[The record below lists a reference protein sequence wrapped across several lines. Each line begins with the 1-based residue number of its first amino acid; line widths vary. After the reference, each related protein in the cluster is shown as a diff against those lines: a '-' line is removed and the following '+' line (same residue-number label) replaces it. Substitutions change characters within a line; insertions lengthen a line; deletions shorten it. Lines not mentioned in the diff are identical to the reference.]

1 MGRFSKVLREA
12 IAGAVL
18 ACGILI
24 GLTAGAAGQPS
35 ITTMSDKSSF
45 AGDFEVPVN
54 KSQILKVDR
63 PFKDILVGNPKIA
76 DVLPLTNRTLYVLG
90 KELGT
95 TSLSIYG
102 TDKSLLA
109 IVDVV
114 VTHNVDGVKSKVFEL
129 FPDEKVEVR
138 TVNDSIVLSGA
149 VSSGARLQSIVALAE
164 RFAPGKVTNML
175 TLTGSQQVMLAVR
188 FAEVKRTA
196 FKELGINLNVLVRSG
211 AASFSLLSGMP
222 ALGQA
227 TGIGGAALLR
237 GSNLTERLLQM
248 PSTVP
253 NTVPLLGAGNGGTT
267 LAGTAFNGDFS
278 SLLDALEQ
286 KGVIKTLAEPNL
298 IALSGDTASF
308 LAGGEFPVPVAQ
320 NTSGGGST
328 ITIEFKE
335 FGVSLAFT
343 PTVLADGLISLDV
356 APEVS
361 AIDPAASIQING
373 LLIPGLTT
381 RRAHTTIELR
391 DGQAFAIAG
400 LLQSEFKDGIDQV
413 PFVGDVPILGALF
426 RSADYQRDETELVII
441 VTPYLVKPVKPK
453 DLRLSTDNFVPPSDT
468 DFFLMGQPEH
478 KAAAPGASTQGPIV
492 SQAGGGAGLDGNI
505 GHIVK

>member
-12 IAGAVL
+12 LAGAVL
-18 ACGILI
+18 ACGVLV
-24 GLTAGAAGQPS
+24 GLAGGAAGQGQPS

-63 PFKDILVGNPKIA
+63 PFKEVLVGNPKIA
-76 DVLPLTNRTLYVLG
+76 DVLALTNRTLYVLG

-102 TDKSLLA
+102 ADKSLLA
-109 IVDVV
+109 IVDLV
-114 VTHNVDGVKSKVFEL
+114 VTHNVDGMKSKVFEL

-164 RFAPGKVTNML
+164 RFAPGKVTNMM
-175 TLTGSQQVMLAVR
+175 TLMGSQQVMLAVR

-211 AASFSLLSGMP
+211 STSFSLLSGLPVLGGPPGIAAAAIMQGVSTP
-222 ALGQA
+222 AA
-227 TGIGGAALLR
+227 
-237 GSNLTERLLQM
+237 
-248 PSTVP
+248 VP
-253 NTVPLLGAGNGGTT
+253 ALGAGNGGTS
-267 LAGTAFNGDFS
+267 LVGTAFNRDFVG
-278 SLLDALEQ
+278 LLDALEQ

-308 LAGGEFPVPVAQ
+308 LAGGEFPIPVAQ

-343 PTVLADGLISLDV
+343 PTVLSDGLISLDV

-361 AIDPAASIQING
+361 AIDPNASITING
-373 LLIPGLTT
+373 LVIPGLTT

-391 DGQAFAIAG
+391 DGQSFAIAG
-400 LLQSEFKDGIDQV
+400 LLQSEFKDGIDQT
-413 PFVGDVPILGALF
+413 PFIADVPILGALF

-453 DLRLSTDNFVPPSDT
+453 DLRLSTDSFVPPSDT
-468 DFFLMGQPEH
+468 DIFLMGRPEH
-478 KAAAPGASTQGPIV
+478 KPGAPGASTQGPIV

>member
-1 MGRFSKVLREA
+1 MSSFSKAAFGVL
-12 IAGAVL
+12 AGAVL
-18 ACGILI
+18 FG
-24 GLTAGAAGQPS
+24 GAVLGFADSAAARPT
-35 ITTMSDKSSF
+35 ITTLSDKSSF
-45 AGDFEVPVN
+45 AGDFEIPVN

-63 PFKDILVGNPKIA
+63 AFKDILVGNPKIA
-76 DVLPLTNRTLYVLG
+76 DVLPLTNRTLYILG

-102 TDKSLLA
+102 ADKSLLA
-109 IVDVV
+109 IVDLV
-114 VTHNVDGVKSKVFEL
+114 VTYNVDGLKAKIFEL

-138 TVNDSIVLSGA
+138 TVNDAIVLSGA
-149 VSSGARLQSIVALAE
+149 MSSGARLQSVVDLAE
-164 RFAPGKVTNML
+164 RFAPGKVTNMM

-211 AASFSLLSGMP
+211 AATFSLLSGLP
-222 ALGQA
+222 
-227 TGIGGAALLR
+227 
-237 GSNLTERLLQM
+237 
-248 PSTVP
+248 V
-253 NTVPLLGAGNGGTT
+253 LGALPGAGFLNGGTT
-267 LAGTAFNGDFS
+267 LAGTAYNGDFTG
-278 SLLDALEQ
+278 LLDALEQ
-286 KGVIKTLAEPNL
+286 KGVVKTLAEPNL

-308 LAGGEFPVPVAQ
+308 LAGGEFPIPVAQ

-343 PTVLADGLISLDV
+343 PTVLSDGLISLDV

-361 AIDPAASIQING
+361 AIDNTTSVQLNG
-373 LLIPGLTT
+373 LLVPGLTT

-400 LLQSEFKDGIDQV
+400 LLQSEFKDNIDQL
-413 PFVGDVPILGALF
+413 PFAGDVPVLGALF
-426 RSADYQRDETELVII
+426 RSSDYLRNETELVII

-453 DLRLSTDNFVPPSDT
+453 DLRLSTDTFVPPSDAEL
-468 DFFLMGQPEH
+468 FLMGRPQ
-478 KAAAPGASTQGPIV
+478 KKTGAPGASPQGPIV
-492 SQAGGGAGLDGNI
+492 GQAGGGAGLDGNI

>member
-1 MGRFSKVLREA
+1 MSSFSKVVFGVLA
-12 IAGAVL
+12 GALLFGGAVL
-18 ACGILI
+18 GF
-24 GLTAGAAGQPS
+24 AGSAAAQPT
-35 ITTMSDKSSF
+35 ITTLSDKSSF
-45 AGDFEVPVN
+45 AGDFEIPVN

-63 PFKDILVGNPKIA
+63 AFKDILVGNPKIA
-76 DVLPLTNRTLYVLG
+76 DVLPLTNRTLYILG

-102 TDKSLLA
+102 ADKSLLA
-109 IVDVV
+109 IVDLV
-114 VTHNVDGVKSKVFEL
+114 VTHNVDGLKAKVFEL

-138 TVNDSIVLSGA
+138 TVNDAIVLSGA
-149 VSSGARLQSIVALAE
+149 MSSGARLQSVVELAE
-164 RFAPGKVTNML
+164 RFAPGKVTNMM

-211 AASFSLLSGMP
+211 AATFSLLSGLP
-222 ALGQA
+222 
-227 TGIGGAALLR
+227 
-237 GSNLTERLLQM
+237 
-248 PSTVP
+248 V
-253 NTVPLLGAGNGGTT
+253 LGALPGAGFLNGGTT
-267 LAGTAFNGDFS
+267 LAGTAYNGDFTG
-278 SLLDALEQ
+278 LLDALEQ
-286 KGVIKTLAEPNL
+286 KGVVKTLAEPNL

-308 LAGGEFPVPVAQ
+308 LAGGEFPIPVAQ

-343 PTVLADGLISLDV
+343 PTVLSDGLISLDV

-361 AIDPAASIQING
+361 AIDNTTSVQLNG
-373 LLIPGLTT
+373 LLVPGLTT

-400 LLQSEFKDGIDQV
+400 LLQSEFKDNIDQL
-413 PFVGDVPILGALF
+413 PFAGDVPVLGALF
-426 RSADYQRDETELVII
+426 RSSDYLRNETELVII

-453 DLRLSTDNFVPPSDT
+453 DLRLSTDSFVPPSDA
-468 DFFLMGQPEH
+468 DLFLMGQPESPTT
-478 KAAAPGASTQGPIV
+478 KPGAATQGPIV

-505 GHIVK
+505 GHIIK

>member
-1 MGRFSKVLREA
+1 MSSFSKVVFGVLAGA
-12 IAGAVL
+12 ILLGGAVL
-18 ACGILI
+18 GFADS
-24 GLTAGAAGQPS
+24 AAAQPT
-35 ITTMSDKSSF
+35 ITTLSDKSSF
-45 AGDFEVPVN
+45 AGDFEIPVN

-63 PFKDILVGNPKIA
+63 AFKDILVGNPKIA
-76 DVLPLTNRTLYVLG
+76 DVLPLTNRTLYILG

-109 IVDVV
+109 IVDLV
-114 VTHNVDGVKSKVFEL
+114 VTHNVDGLKAKVFEL

-138 TVNDSIVLSGA
+138 TVNDAIVLSGA
-149 VSSGARLQSIVALAE
+149 MSSGARLQSVVELAE
-164 RFAPGKVTNML
+164 RFAPGKVTNMM

-211 AASFSLLSGMP
+211 ATTFSLLSGLP
-222 ALGQA
+222 VLGS
-227 TGIGGAALLR
+227 IP
-237 GSNLTERLLQM
+237 GSGFL
-248 PSTVP
+248 
-253 NTVPLLGAGNGGTT
+253 NGGTS
-267 LAGTAFNGDFS
+267 LVGTAYKGDFTG
-278 SLLDALEQ
+278 LLDALEQ
-286 KGVIKTLAEPNL
+286 KGVVKTLAEPNL

-308 LAGGEFPVPVAQ
+308 LAGGEFPIPVAQ

-343 PTVLADGLISLDV
+343 PTVLSDGLISLDV

-361 AIDPAASIQING
+361 AIDNTTSVQLNG
-373 LLIPGLTT
+373 LLVPGLTT

-400 LLQSEFKDGIDQV
+400 LLQSEFKDNIDQL
-413 PFVGDVPILGALF
+413 PFAGDVPVLGALF
-426 RSADYQRDETELVII
+426 RSSDYLRNETELVII

-453 DLRLSTDNFVPPSDT
+453 DLRLSTDSFVPPSDA
-468 DFFLMGQPEH
+468 DLFLMGQPESPSTN
-478 KAAAPGASTQGPIV
+478 PGASSHGPIV

-505 GHIVK
+505 GHIIK

>member
-18 ACGILI
+18 ACGVLV
-24 GLTAGAAGQPS
+24 GLAAGAAGQPS
-35 ITTMSDKSSF
+35 ITTMSDKTSF

-109 IVDVV
+109 IVDLV
-114 VTHNVDGVKSKVFEL
+114 VTHNVDGMKSKVFEL

-164 RFAPGKVTNML
+164 RFAPGKVTNMM
-175 TLTGSQQVMLAVR
+175 TLMGSQQVMLAVR

-211 AASFSLLSGMP
+211 AATFSLLSGLP
-222 ALGQA
+222 VLE
-227 TGIGGAALLR
+227 GIGGAGFL
-237 GSNLTERLLQM
+237 
-248 PSTVP
+248 
-253 NTVPLLGAGNGGTT
+253 NGGTT
-267 LAGTAFNGDFS
+267 LVGTAANGDFVS
-278 SLLDALEQ
+278 FLDALEK
-286 KGVIKTLAEPNL
+286 KGVVKTLAEPNL

-308 LAGGEFPVPVAQ
+308 LAGGEFPIPVAQ

-343 PTVLADGLISLDV
+343 PTVLSDGLISLDV

-361 AIDPAASIQING
+361 AIDPNASITING
-373 LLIPGLTT
+373 LVIPGLTT

-400 LLQSEFKDGIDQV
+400 LLQSEFKDGIDQT

-426 RSADYQRDETELVII
+426 RSSDYQRDETELVII

-453 DLRLSTDNFVPPSDT
+453 DLRLSTDSFVPPSDT
-468 DFFLMGQPEH
+468 DIFLMGQPEH
-478 KAAAPGASTQGPIV
+478 KPGAPGASTQGPIV

>member
-1 MGRFSKVLREA
+1 MSSFSKSLLGVL
-12 IAGAVL
+12 AGAVL
-18 ACGILI
+18 LGGAVLGF
-24 GLTAGAAGQPS
+24 AGSAAAQPT
-35 ITTMSDKSSF
+35 ITTLSDKSSF
-45 AGDFEVPVN
+45 AGDFEIPVN

-63 PFKDILVGNPKIA
+63 AFKDILVGNPKIA
-76 DVLPLTNRTLYVLG
+76 DVLPLTNRTLYILG

-102 TDKSLLA
+102 ADKSLLA
-109 IVDVV
+109 IVDLV
-114 VTHNVDGVKSKVFEL
+114 VTHNVDGLKAKVFEL

-138 TVNDSIVLSGA
+138 TVNDAIVLSGA
-149 VSSGARLQSIVALAE
+149 MSSGARLQSVVALAE

-175 TLTGSQQVMLAVR
+175 TLSGSQQVMLAVR

-211 AASFSLLSGMP
+211 ATTFSLLSGLP
-222 ALGQA
+222 VLDSFP
-227 TGIGGAALLR
+227 
-237 GSNLTERLLQM
+237 GSGFL
-248 PSTVP
+248 
-253 NTVPLLGAGNGGTT
+253 NGGTSII
-267 LAGTAFNGDFS
+267 GTAYKGDFTG
-278 SLLDALEQ
+278 LLDALEQ
-286 KGVIKTLAEPNL
+286 KGVVKTLAEPNL

-308 LAGGEFPVPVAQ
+308 LAGGEFPIPVAQ

-361 AIDPAASIQING
+361 AIDNTTSVQLNG
-373 LLIPGLTT
+373 LLVPGLTT

-400 LLQSEFKDGIDQV
+400 LLQSEFKDNIDQL
-413 PFVGDVPILGALF
+413 PFAGDVPVLGALF
-426 RSADYQRDETELVII
+426 RSSDYQRNETELVII

-453 DLRLSTDNFVPPSDT
+453 DLRLSTDSFVPPSDA
-468 DFFLMGQPEH
+468 DLFLMGQPESPTT
-478 KAAAPGASTQGPIV
+478 KPGASSQGPIV

-505 GHIVK
+505 GHIIK

>member
-1 MGRFSKVLREA
+1 MSSFSKVAFGVLAGA
-12 IAGAVL
+12 ILLGGAVL
-18 ACGILI
+18 GFAD
-24 GLTAGAAGQPS
+24 GAAARPT
-35 ITTMSDKSSF
+35 ITTLSDKSSF
-45 AGDFEVPVN
+45 AGDFEIPVN

-63 PFKDILVGNPKIA
+63 AFKDILVGNPKIA
-76 DVLPLTNRTLYVLG
+76 DVLPLTNRTLYILG

-102 TDKSLLA
+102 ADKSLLA
-109 IVDVV
+109 IVDLV
-114 VTHNVDGVKSKVFEL
+114 VTYNVDGLKAKIFEL

-138 TVNDSIVLSGA
+138 TVNDAIVLSGA
-149 VSSGARLQSIVALAE
+149 MSSGARLQSVVDLAE

-175 TLTGSQQVMLAVR
+175 TLSGTQQVMLAVR
-188 FAEVKRTA
+188 FAEVKRSA

-211 AASFSLLSGMP
+211 ASTFSLLSGMP

-227 TGIGGAALLR
+227 TGIGGAALLK
-237 GSNLTERLLQM
+237 GSELVPNLLNMSPTI
-248 PSTVP
+248 P

-267 LAGTAFNGDFS
+267 LAGTAFNRDFS

-286 KGVIKTLAEPNL
+286 KGVVKTLAEPNL

-308 LAGGEFPVPVAQ
+308 LAGGEFPIPVAQ
-320 NTSGGGST
+320 STSGGGST

-335 FGVSLAFT
+335 FGVGLAFT

-400 LLQSEFKDGIDQV
+400 LLQSEFKDNIDQL
-413 PFVGDVPILGALF
+413 PFAGDVPVLGALF
-426 RSADYQRDETELVII
+426 RSSDYLHNETELVII

-453 DLRLSTDNFVPPSDT
+453 DLRLSTDTFVPPSDAEL
-468 DFFLMGQPEH
+468 FLMGRPQ
-478 KAAAPGASTQGPIV
+478 KKTGAPGASTQGSIV
-492 SQAGGGAGLDGNI
+492 GQAGGGAGLDGNI